1 MIGLMKYEHRKG
13 ETEMN
18 RNKLHQA
25 KQDGFTLAMVLCVVV
40 LLLIIGVGVLSVGA
54 QRRLGGV
61 RTCSEISARAAADAG
76 LTQGLFAMNQMLEA
90 KTWND
95 SSLPYATGTSVPFSD
110 ATFSYYV
117 TKTAAADAN
126 DDIYTIESIGNSSHA
141 SKRVKSTLEMKGLFE
156 YAIYVAENLTLRSG
170 TTITAYNQDADDPPL
185 QIGTNS
191 TESGAVTCKT
201 GVTIDGDIVIG
212 PGGDP
217 DLVINNTTEA
227 TITGDSYPSL
237 IKNKT
242 PNISVPQALLDMAS
256 SGAITGTKTLSSP
269 AKYDSINLLGA
280 STDPNKIDKVTVN
293 GNVQI
298 YVTGDLRL
306 GNGDTVVIQPDA
318 SLTVFLGGNL
328 YVDNS
333 GAINNLTKDPKK
345 LKIYGLDTCTNIDFK
360 NSGIFY
366 GAIYA
371 PQADIHLYNGFSV
384 YGAVVG
390 KSFTQDVDANFYYDM
405 DLREIAPQE
414 IGVHMVI
421 KRWSEP

>member
-1 MIGLMKYEHRKG
+1 
-13 ETEMN
+13 MN
-18 RNKLHQA
+18 RKKLHKT
-25 KQDGFTLAMVLCVVV
+25 KQGGFTLAMVLFVVL

-54 QRRLGGV
+54 QRRLSGV

-76 LTQGLFAMNQMLEA
+76 LTQGLFAMNQMLET

-95 SSLPYATGTSVPFSD
+95 NSLPYATGASVPFSD

-117 TKTAAADAN
+117 TKTSVADSN
-126 DDIYTIESIGNSSHA
+126 DDTYTIESIGSSSHA
-141 SKRVKSTLEMKGLFE
+141 SKKVKSTLEMKGLFE
-156 YAIYVAENLTLRSG
+156 YAIYVAENLTLKSG
-170 TTITAYNQDADDPPL
+170 TSITAYNQDADDPPL

-217 DLVINNTTEA
+217 DVVINNTTEA
-227 TITGDSYPSL
+227 SITGQAYPSL

-242 PNISVPQALLDMAS
+242 PNINVPQALVDMAS
-256 SGAITGTKTLSSP
+256 SGAITGTTTLSSA

-280 STDPNKIDKVTVN
+280 STDPNKIDKVTVDSN
-293 GNVQI
+293 IKI

-306 GNGDTVVIQPDA
+306 GNGDEVEILPDA

-333 GAINNLTKDPKK
+333 GAINNLTQDPKK

-360 NSGIFY
+360 NSGTFY

-371 PQADIHLYNGFSV
+371 PEADIHLYNGFNV

-390 KSFTQDVDANFYYDM
+390 KSFTQDVNANFFYDM
-405 DLREIAPQE
+405 DLREIAPHE

-421 KRWSEP
+421 KRWSEQ

>member
-1 MIGLMKYEHRKG
+1 
-13 ETEMN
+13 MN
-18 RNKLHQA
+18 RSKLNQA
-25 KQDGFTLAMVLCVVV
+25 KQGGFTLAMVLFVVV

-95 SSLPYATGTSVPFSD
+95 SSLPYATGASVPFAD

-117 TKTAAADAN
+117 KKISPADSN
-126 DDIYTIESIGNSSHA
+126 DDIYTIESIGSSSHA
-141 SKRVKSTLEMKGLFE
+141 SKRIKSTLEMKGLFE
-156 YAIYVAENLTLRSG
+156 YAIYVAENLTLKSG

-201 GVTIDGDIVIG
+201 GVTIDGDIIIG

-217 DLVINNTTEA
+217 DVVINNTTEA
-227 TITGDSYPSL
+227 SITGDAYPSL
-237 IKNKT
+237 IKNKI
-242 PNISVPQALLDMAS
+242 PNINVPQALLDMAS
-256 SGAITGTKTLSSP
+256 SGSITGTATLSSA

-280 STDPNKIDKVTVN
+280 SNDPNKVDKVTVDSN
-293 GNVQI
+293 IKI

-306 GNGDTVVIQPDA
+306 GNGDKVEILPDA

-333 GAINNLTKDPKK
+333 GAINNLTQDPKK

-384 YGAVVG
+384 YGAIVG
-390 KSFTQDVDANFYYDM
+390 NSFTQDVNANFYYDM
-405 DLREIAPQE
+405 DLREIAPHE

-421 KRWSEP
+421 KRWCEL

>member
-1 MIGLMKYEHRKG
+1 MNYERRKG
-13 ETEMN
+13 VTDMN
-18 RNKLHQA
+18 RSKLNQT
-25 KQDGFTLAMVLCVVV
+25 KQGGFTLAMVLFVVL

-54 QRRLGGV
+54 QRRISGV
-61 RTCSEISARAAADAG
+61 RACSEISARAAADAG

-95 SSLPYATGTSVPFSD
+95 SSLPYATGASVPFTD

-117 TKTAAADAN
+117 TKTSVADSN
-126 DDIYTIESIGNSSHA
+126 DDVYTIESVGSSSYA
-141 SKRVKSTLEMKGLFE
+141 SKRVQSTLEMKGLFE
-156 YAIYVAENLTLRSG
+156 YAIYVAENLTLKSG
-170 TTITAYNQDADDPPL
+170 TTISAYNQDADDPPL

-191 TESGAVTCKT
+191 TDSGAVTCKT
-201 GVTIDGDIVIG
+201 GVTIDGDIIVG

-217 DLVINNTTEA
+217 DVVINNTTEA
-227 TITGDSYPSL
+227 TITGDAYPSL

-242 PNISVPQALLDMAS
+242 PTINVPQALQDMTS
-256 SGAITGTKTLSSP
+256 SGSITGTTTLSSA

-280 STDPNKIDKVTVN
+280 STDPNKIDKVTVDSN
-293 GNVQI
+293 IKI

-333 GAINNLTKDPKK
+333 GAINNLTQDPKK

-390 KSFTQDVDANFYYDM
+390 KSFAQDVNANFFYDM
-405 DLREIAPQE
+405 DLREIAPHE
-414 IGVHMVI
+414 IGVRMVI
-421 KRWSEP
+421 KRWSER